1 MNNVEF
7 QKLLREQKERSSLL
21 FKRKEKK
28 LNRITE
34 GRFPRAKFMKF
45 FMDKMKKTG
54 DYNDKDEMQNEAKFA
69 CDNMKYD
76 MNQGDSLFSAFERA
90 CMDLHIESDG
100 IENYL

>member
-7 QKLLREQKERSSLL
+7 QKILKEQKERINLL
-21 FKRKEKK
+21 SKKESKK
-28 LNRITE
+28 LNRLTE

-54 DYNDKDEMQNEAKFA
+54 DYSDKDEMKHEASFA

-76 MNQGDSLFSAFERA
+76 MAQGESLFSAFETA
-90 CMDLHIESDG
+90 CMELHIESDG